1 MTTASFS
8 DEHLDD
14 DYKSLCIKLIGKM
27 SRKRNVP
34 FVSGRIENWVAA
46 IVYALGSINF
56 LFDKSFKPYVSSGD
70 ISSYFGVSKSTTS
83 QKAKVIKDMFKLHY
97 FDSEFSTQKIAKEN
111 PMNDLV
117 MINDMVV
124 SMRVLPPEV
133 RENVE
138 SELQK
143 KSTGKHKRT

>member
-1 MTTASFS
+1 
-8 DEHLDD
+8 
-14 DYKSLCIKLIGKM
+14 
-27 SRKRNVP
+27 
-34 FVSGRIENWVAA
+34 
-46 IVYALGSINF
+46 
-56 LFDKSFKPYVSSGD
+56 
-70 ISSYFGVSKSTTS
+70 
-83 QKAKVIKDMFKLHY
+83 MFKLHY